1 MGNNL
6 FSPHLMSSLSI
17 ISAMITPAI
26 LILATGNLVS
36 STLTRVGRVFDRAR
50 AIMDRMEEC
59 VRNGDL
65 WGADLYNKL
74 LQDYRTRATLTERAL
89 TIFYASIGLFVM
101 ASLAIG
107 LDNFIHDTIPW
118 LATTLTVG
126 GAILLLL
133 GTLALFLETN
143 IAAGLLRREI
153 EIAQRGRGA

>member
-1 MGNNL
+1 MNNSPL
-6 FSPHLMSSLSI
+6 SPHLMSSLSI

-26 LILATGNLVS
+26 LILATGNLVG

-50 AIMDRMEEC
+50 SIMDRLEEC
-59 VRNGDL
+59 IRNGDRA
-65 WGADLYNKL
+65 GADLYDKL

-89 TIFYASIGLFVM
+89 TIFYAAIGFFVM

-107 LDNFIHDTIPW
+107 LDNFIHDSIPW
-118 LATTLTVG
+118 LAATLTVL

-133 GTLALFLETN
+133 GTLALFFETN

-153 EIAQRGRGA
+153 GIAQRGRT